1 MLLVL
6 DTHAVLWW
14 TLDPPRLGKLA
25 ARALEEAERVG
36 IPTIALWETSVLV
49 RKRKVRLDLPLTEW
63 AERLL
68 AIPRVEALPLDAGI
82 ALRADGLDMHGDPA
96 DRFIVATAME
106 HRARLATKDALL
118 RGLKIV
124 ETVW

>member
-1 MLLVL
+1 VLLVL

-14 TLDPPRLGKLA
+14 TLDPARLGKLA

-82 ALRADGLDMHGDPA
+82 ALRADGLAMHGDPA

-118 RGLKIV
+118 RRLKIV